1 MLKKMDIL
9 TAANAQVAE
18 YMAQGYM
25 ICWMNGSFGY
35 RFRVDLQKGESFIR
49 VKVDR
54 FYKYSDYVNGL
65 YLQVITIPGAD
76 AFEQEDA
83 EVLYYKEFYDLSRFD
98 NEEVFTESYEEKK
111 ACAEK
116 VHTRCAARHS
126 SKPEPLPVSAAL
138 IRALKKRRGFT
149 NATRN
154 NVIVRRCTDG
164 YAVTMMGRNGACKE
178 EIIRFPKK

>member
-9 TAANAQVAE
+9 AAANAQVTE

-35 RFRVDLQKGESFIR
+35 RFRVDLQKGDSFIR

-54 FYKYSDYVNGL
+54 FYKYSDHMEGL
-65 YLQVITIPGAD
+65 FLQVVVIPGAD

-83 EVLYYKEFYDLSRFD
+83 EVLYYKEFYDLSRYGR
-98 NEEVFTESYEEKK
+98 EEVFTESYEEKK
-111 ACAEK
+111 ACVEK
-116 VHTRCAARHS
+116 VHDRWASRYS
-126 SKPEPLPVSAAL
+126 NKPEPLPVSTAF
-138 IRALKKRRGFT
+138 IRVLKMRKGFT

-154 NVIVRRCTDG
+154 NVTVRRCTDG

>member
-9 TAANAQVAE
+9 AAANAQVTE

-35 RFRVDLQKGESFIR
+35 RFRVDLQKGDSFIR
-49 VKVDR
+49 VKVNH
-54 FYKYSDYVNGL
+54 FYKYSDHMEGL
-65 YLQVITIPGAD
+65 YLQVVAIPGAD
-76 AFEQEDA
+76 AFEQKDA
-83 EVLYYKEFYDLSRFD
+83 EVLYYKEFYDLSRYGH
-98 NEEVFTESYEEKK
+98 EEVFTESYEEKK
-111 ACAEK
+111 ACVEK
-116 VHTRCAARHS
+116 VHDRWASRYS
-126 SKPEPLPVSAAL
+126 NKPEPLPVSAAF
-138 IRALKKRRGFT
+138 IRALKKRKGFT